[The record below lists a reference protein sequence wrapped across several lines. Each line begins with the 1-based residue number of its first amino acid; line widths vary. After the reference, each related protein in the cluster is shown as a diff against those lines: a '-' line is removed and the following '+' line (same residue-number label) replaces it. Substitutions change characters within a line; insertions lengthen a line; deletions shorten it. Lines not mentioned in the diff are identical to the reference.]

1 MKNAGRAPVRA
12 VTAWDTRPRGETGFC
27 APPWG
32 SIRIAVAEI
41 EGLIGVDT
49 PVAQIRPDASYAFT
63 AGHIHIGEQDG
74 GLVVGRCHDFPLRAA
89 DEAASPKLD
98 APGIAGRV
106 RLEADAV
113 AGQHRQA
120 VGHGMGI
127 LDTGVN
133 LFLISVGYIT
143 KGTAPIFS
151 RPGLNSEDMVD
162 PIPQALVLTAIVI
175 GVAVLALAL
184 SLAIKLYQHHDTLN
198 LRKIKDQRW

>member
-1 MKNAGRAPVRA
+1 MINFLSDYIYYIGA
-12 VTAWDTRPRGETGFC
+12 F
-27 APPWG
+27 
-32 SIRIAVAEI
+32 
-41 EGLIGVDT
+41 GLIFVGLYIILTKHNLIKV
-49 PVAQIRPDASYAFT
+49 I
-63 AGHIHIGEQDG
+63 IG
-74 GLVVGRCHDFPLRAA
+74 L
-89 DEAASPKLD
+89 
-98 APGIAGRV
+98 
-106 RLEADAV
+106 
-113 AGQHRQA
+113 
-120 VGHGMGI
+120 GI